1 MNDNERLALAAHL
14 HVAMRRKIGRV
25 TDTEWMA
32 SNAEYGLA
40 MTDIALE
47 HANEHQDEDLG
58 RLALRLSAALTLR
71 QPPPQRRPREILATA
86 RTNLHEAP
94 SSQPLAFRDSR
105 QRDSQ
110 LPPHT
115 SYPPD
120 VRHPPE
126 GPQSTLPPPSV
137 WPSEQDAHHAALQPL
152 RRGRYVGGLR

>member
-32 SNAEYGLA
+32 SNVAYGLA
-40 MTDIALE
+40 MVDIALA
-47 HANEHQDEDLG
+47 HANDHLDQDLG
-58 RLALRLSAALTLR
+58 RLALRFGAARTVR
-71 QPPPQRRPREILATA
+71 QSSERRPRADLGAT
-86 RTNLHEAP
+86 RTSLRDAP
-94 SSQPLAFRDSR
+94 STQPAFRDTR

-120 VRHPPE
+120 TRHPPE
-126 GPQSTLPPPSV
+126 EPSTLPPPSV
-137 WPSEQDAHHAALQPL
+137 WPSEQGAHAALLPL

>member
-32 SNAEYGLA
+32 SNVAYGLA
-40 MTDIALE
+40 MVDIALA
-47 HANEHQDEDLG
+47 HANDHLDQDLG
-58 RLALRLSAALTLR
+58 RLALRFGAALTVRQSSER
-71 QPPPQRRPREILATA
+71 QPRADLGAT
-86 RTNLHEAP
+86 RTNLRDAP
-94 SSQPLAFRDSR
+94 STQPPAFRDTR

-120 VRHPPE
+120 TRHPPE
-126 GPQSTLPPPSV
+126 EPSTLPPPSV
-137 WPSEQDAHHAALQPL
+137 WPSEQGAHHAALLPL